1 VGASTGRKTV
11 SSIKQ
16 AVVQQAVV
24 QRQGPVR
31 VFVGGTFDGLHSG
44 HLYLL
49 DFARAQGVKLAR
61 RSHRPGVRLSA
72 VVARDESVL
81 RIKGRPPH
89 HLQEE
94 RKRLLAS
101 LRGVDEVIIGVP
113 NDFIRSVRRVDPDL
127 IVLGYDQKASWEG
140 ALRAAGIQAMLVRC
154 PAYESRRLKSS
165 KLREDLLAM
174 ST

>member
-1 VGASTGRKTV
+1 MGAATGRKAIP
-11 SSIKQ
+11 SSRI
-16 AVVQQAVV
+16 AAGE
-24 QRQGPVR
+24 RHGPVR

-49 DFARAQGVKLAR
+49 DFARAQGAKLAK
-61 RSHRPGVRLSA
+61 RSRRPGVRLSA

-81 RIKGRPPH
+81 RIKQRHPH
-89 HLQEE
+89 HNQEE

-101 LRGVDEVIIGVP
+101 LRGVDEAIVGVR

-127 IVLGYDQKASWEG
+127 IVLGYDQKSSWEG
-140 ALRAAGIQAMLVRC
+140 ALRAAGIHAVVVRC

-165 KLREDLLAM
+165 KLRNDLVAM
-174 ST
+174 AT

>member
-1 VGASTGRKTV
+1 MGVSTGRKTV
-11 SSIKQ
+11 AARKQ
-16 AVVQQAVV
+16 AVVR
-24 QRQGPVR
+24 RQGAVR
-31 VFVGGTFDGLHSG
+31 VFIGGTFDGLHSG
-44 HLYLL
+44 HLYLV
-49 DFARAQGVKLAR
+49 DFARAQGLKLAR
-61 RSHRPGVRLSA
+61 RQKRPGVWLSA

-89 HLQEE
+89 HHQEE

-101 LRGVDEVIIGVP
+101 VRGVDEAIIGVP

-127 IVLGYDQKASWEG
+127 IVLGYDQKAGWEG
-140 ALRAAGIQAMLVRC
+140 ALRAAGIEALLVRC

-165 KLREDLLAM
+165 KMREDLVAM